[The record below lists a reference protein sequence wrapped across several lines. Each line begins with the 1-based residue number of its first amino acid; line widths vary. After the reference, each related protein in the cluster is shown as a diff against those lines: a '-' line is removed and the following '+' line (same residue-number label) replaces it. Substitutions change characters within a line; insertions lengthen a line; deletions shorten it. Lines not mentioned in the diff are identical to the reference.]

1 MNTDN
6 KEKYTKWV
14 ACWGTA
20 TSITERKEAIYA
32 KDLTLQYP
40 IKMAFSGS
48 SLRLH
53 LSNLTGSEAVEITK
67 TFLLH
72 NGKAH
77 EVFFAGE
84 KTARIE
90 AGKDIL
96 SDEIELE
103 VKRGDE
109 VTVSFYLG
117 SFTQMNAGTLLS
129 GPRSK
134 GAYAY
139 GDFATVHFSDIPSDK
154 KRNTNW
160 FYFLNTLDILTE
172 EKNFALICYG
182 DSITAQSWTDYL
194 SIRCEDEG
202 FSHIAVI
209 RRAVCGTR
217 ILRQYDCLT
226 YQAYGLK
233 GSTRFPL
240 EMQTA
245 GAKAL
250 IIQHGINDIIHPVG
264 VETNIFR
271 PWSDMPTSQ
280 DLIEGVKNIYIKTA
294 RELGLKVYSGTLL
307 PIYQWRTYADFR
319 DKIRNEFNEYLRTSS
334 DFDGCVDFDKAVR
347 DEKSPFMFKEGFDS
361 GDHLH
366 PSESAYKAMAQAVP
380 SSILGEK
387 S

>member
-90 AGKDIL
+90 AGKEVL

-134 GAYAY
+134 GVYAY
-139 GDFATVHFSDIPSDK
+139 GDFATIHFSDIPSDK

-194 SIRCEDEG
+194 AIRCEDEG

-264 VETNIFR
+264 VETNIFS

-294 RELGLKVYSGTLL
+294 RYPDLVGYGKSSHFELCTRYTLIVRNYQGETFVL
-307 PIYQWRTYADFR
+307 YRGDFNPEKWVRPIIEQHCDPDVWKTLYTTRY
-319 DKIRNEFNEYLRTSS
+319 
-334 DFDGCVDFDKAVR
+334 C
-347 DEKSPFMFKEGFDS
+347 KSE
-361 GDHLH
+361 
-366 PSESAYKAMAQAVP
+366 
-380 SSILGEK
+380 
-387 S
+387 